1 MMRTKLLKILL
12 IELHSYVTM
21 VMASSANKTGPEM
34 LHPWSLRVSYS
45 TAKDLRLLEVLTSR
59 TNLART
65 RKLAQSLQLNP
76 LTWVVSLL
84 S

>member
-1 MMRTKLLKILL
+1 
-12 IELHSYVTM
+12 VT
-21 VMASSANKTGPEM
+21 
-34 LHPWSLRVSYS
+34 YS